1 MKRNLG
7 NMSEARKTVKVKK
20 TVEPWAQIKNKLSFF
35 FSVCE
40 NVSRNERQ
48 LRLNFQNPL

>member
-1 MKRNLG
+1 MKRSLG

-35 FSVCE
+35 F
-40 NVSRNERQ
+40 
-48 LRLNFQNPL
+48 FQFVKMFPGMRDS